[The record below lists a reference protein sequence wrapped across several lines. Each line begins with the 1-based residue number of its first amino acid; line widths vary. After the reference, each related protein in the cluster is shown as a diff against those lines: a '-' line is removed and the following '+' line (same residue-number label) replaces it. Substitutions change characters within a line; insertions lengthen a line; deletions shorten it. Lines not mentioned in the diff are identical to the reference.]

1 MVARIEPVLLFF
13 RFDLKLVE
21 GDCRMLNKYAF
32 RWLGL
37 LILIPLALVACSP
50 GNTPQATVSPVQQQ
64 PTQAVEPVALKVV
77 LIPVLDTL
85 PIRVANEEG
94 LFEKYGV
101 KVELVPAQAAP
112 ERDQLISAGQAD
124 GMINEVLSTMFY
136 NQNETQVEIVRYA
149 RSATSQDSLFAIVVS
164 GNSGIETLDDLRG
177 VEIGISEGTVIEYV
191 TSRLLEAEG
200 FSDEDIKVV
209 AVPNISS
216 RFVLVVNGELKA
228 AVLPEPLTS
237 LAVSQGARVI
247 LSDTRHPE
255 YSFSTLTF
263 RKEVI
268 DQHPEAIRGFL
279 AAVEEAVTLLNNDP
293 DQYKHILADH
303 QLVPAPLL
311 ETFKMP
317 VFGTAGVP
325 TQAQWDDT
333 LTWAKAKGLISKD
346 LAYSDSV
353 NASFLP

>member
-1 MVARIEPVLLFF
+1 
-13 RFDLKLVE
+13 
-21 GDCRMLNKYAF
+21 MLNKFAF
-32 RWLGL
+32 RWLSLFMMIAFL
-37 LILIPLALVACSP
+37 LAACSP
-50 GNTPQATVSPVQQQ
+50 GATPQVDTQPAEQVS
-64 PTQAVEPVALKVV
+64 TQAVEPVTLKFV
-77 LIPVLDTL
+77 LLPVLDTL
-85 PIRVANEEG
+85 PIRVAQQEG
-94 LFEKYGV
+94 LFEQNGV
-101 KVELVPAQAAP
+101 KVELIPAQAAP

-149 RSATSQDSLFAIVVS
+149 RSATSQDSLFAILVS
-164 GNSGIETLDDLRG
+164 SNSGIETLEDLKG
-177 VEIGISEGTVIEYV
+177 VEIGISQGTVIEYV
-191 TSRLLEAEG
+191 TARLLEAEG
-200 FSDEDIKVV
+200 FSDEDIKGV

-216 RFVLVVNGELKA
+216 RVELLLNDELKA

-237 LAVSQGARVI
+237 LASAQGARVI
-247 LSDTRHPE
+247 LADTAHPE

-268 DQHPEAIRGFL
+268 DQYPEAIRGFL
-279 AAVEEAVTLLNNDP
+279 LAVEEAVTRLNTNP
-293 DQYKHILADH
+293 DQYKGILADQ

-317 VFGTAGVP
+317 EFSTAGVP

-333 LTWAKAKGLISKD
+333 LAWAKSKGLITQD
-346 LAYSDSV
+346 LIYADSV

>member
-1 MVARIEPVLLFF
+1 MP
-13 RFDLKLVE
+13 
-21 GDCRMLNKYAF
+21 NK
-32 RWLGL
+32 
-37 LILIPLALVACSP
+37 LALRWSGLFLMFMIALMACNP
-50 GNTPQATVSPVQQQ
+50 VNTPQATQPPVDLS
-64 PTQAVEPVALKVV
+64 PTQAMEPVTLKFVV
-77 LIPVLDTL
+77 IPVLDTL
-85 PIRVANEEG
+85 PIRVAYEEG
-94 LFEKYGV
+94 IFDKYGL
-101 KVELVPAQAAP
+101 KVELIPAQAAP

-149 RSATSQDSLFAIVVS
+149 RSATKEDSLFAILVA
-164 GNSGIETLDDLRG
+164 GNSGIETLDALKG

-200 FSDEDIKVV
+200 FSSDDIKGV

-216 RFVLVVNGELKA
+216 RVELLLNGELKA

-247 LSDTRHPE
+247 LADTSHPE

-263 RKEVI
+263 RKEFI
-268 DQHPEAIRGFL
+268 DQHPDAIRGFL
-279 AAVEEAVTLLNNDP
+279 AAIEEAVTLLNTSP
-293 DQYKHILADH
+293 DQYKNILVEH

-317 VFGTAGVP
+317 VFSTAGVP
-325 TQAQWDDT
+325 TQTQWEDT
-333 LTWAKAKGLISKD
+333 LVWAKAKGLITKD

>member
-1 MVARIEPVLLFF
+1 
-13 RFDLKLVE
+13 
-21 GDCRMLNKYAF
+21 MLNKLAL

-37 LILIPLALVACSP
+37 FMVFMVALAACTS
-50 GNTPQATVSPVQQQ
+50 GNTPQATLPPVEPE
-64 PTQAVEPVALKVV
+64 PTQAIEPVTVKFVV
-77 LIPVLDTL
+77 IPVLDTL
-85 PIRVANEEG
+85 PIRVAYEEG
-94 LFEKYGV
+94 LFEKYGLN
-101 KVELVPAQAAP
+101 VELIPAQAAP

-124 GMINEVLSTMFY
+124 GMINEILSTMFY

-149 RSATSQDSLFAIVVS
+149 RSATNQDSLFAILVAS
-164 GNSGIETLDDLRG
+164 NSGIESLEDLKG

-200 FSDEDIKVV
+200 FSSDDIKGV

-216 RFVLVVNGELKA
+216 RVELLLNGELKA

-247 LSDTRHPE
+247 LADTSHPE

-263 RKEVI
+263 RKEFI
-268 DQHPEAIRGFL
+268 DQNPDAVRGFL
-279 AAVEEAVTLLNNDP
+279 AAVEEAVLLLNTKP
-293 DQYKHILADH
+293 DQYKNILADH

-311 ETFKMP
+311 ETFRMP
-317 VFGTAGVP
+317 VFSTAGVP
-325 TQAQWDDT
+325 TQTQWDDT
-333 LTWAKAKGLISKD
+333 LAWAKGKGLITKD

-353 NASFLP
+353 NPSFLP